1 MTKKLLALF
10 IVMALII
17 TSVFTLVACEGATVA
32 LSKTSLSL
40 EVGGTETIT
49 LNSDGVALSGVT
61 WASSNSS
68 VATVD
73 SGLIT
78 AVSAGSAD
86 ITATYNSVDY
96 KCAVTVSAAAATT
109 FTVTFYDGDTVL
121 STQSVESGAKATK
134 PTTDPTSTGE
144 VFVNW
149 FATPTFSRDFDF
161 DTAITADT
169 SVFAGF
175 STYQEDTRDFYIVG
189 SGTSALLFT
198 SNWGKVITDDM
209 QLTKASDSNTYTITV
224 DLQAGDAFQF
234 AINTAWDNQ
243 RGFGYLETTQLPDG
257 TVAFSGAGG
266 LGDASSKS
274 MNITVVE
281 SGNYT
286 FTLTTYPA
294 DDYYDTDDSGYTE
307 EGKEGY
313 NIATFDRISFVRNGD
328 ADEVESVTSYYIK
341 GADITEWN
349 SMFNSSTILSATDDA
364 DVIAGTFYLAAGEEF
379 MFISQVTVGS
389 VSSEGTE
396 YIRSSDL
403 DETSAAL
410 FTATTSYNMVAT
422 AAGDYTFSYNT
433 DTGVL
438 SATLATGEGSPEVAD
453 YYLDGT
459 FNSSLSDWTDY
470 IFTND
475 YKLVLNEDSGLYE
488 INNVVMEEGE
498 FIIQMYI
505 AGSTENGTFGT
516 ESYTGLGTR
525 NYTYVNG
532 GDGIVEASEWNNIV
546 VLADGTYNITYNAY
560 SHIITIVD
568 INADVDVYVEGT
580 MNSWTYSEQYQL
592 TLLADGT
599 TYEITMAFEEDAQFG
614 LKVDPTNTKV
624 WVGLSAIGTTGDA
637 NDLFS
642 GENQYNF
649 QCEEAGTYKVVYDSE
664 AGTIDVYK
672 VVAAD

>member
-10 IVMALII
+10 IVMALVV
-17 TSVFTLVACEGATVA
+17 TSVFTLVACDGATIA

-40 EVGGTETIT
+40 EVGGSETIT
-49 LNSDGVALSGVT
+49 LNSDGVALSDAT
-61 WASSNSS
+61 WASSDSA

-73 SGLIT
+73 GGLIT

-121 STQSVESGAKATK
+121 STQEVEDGAKATK
-134 PTTDPTSTGE
+134 PATDPTSTGE

-161 DTAITADT
+161 DTAIEADT

-175 STYQEDTRDFYIVG
+175 STYQEDTREFSIVG
-189 SGTSALLFT
+189 SGTSSLLLA
-198 SNWGKVITDDM
+198 SKWGTVFTDDM
-209 QLTKASDSNTYTITV
+209 VMTKDADSNTYTITL
-224 DLQAGDAFQF
+224 DLQAGDQFQF
-234 AINTAWDNQ
+234 AITGGWTNQ

-294 DDYYDTDDSGYTE
+294 DDYYDTEDSGYTE
-307 EGKEGY
+307 AGKEDY
-313 NIATFDRISFVRNGD
+313 NIGTFDRISFVRNGD
-328 ADEVESVTSYYIK
+328 VLEEVTSTTAYYIK
-341 GADITEWN
+341 GAGITEWAN
-349 SMFNSSTILSATDDA
+349 MYNKATILSETNDA
-364 DVIAGTFYLAAGEEF
+364 DVVEGTFYLAAGEEF
-379 MFISQVTVGS
+379 MFITQITVGT
-389 VSSEGTE
+389 VTSEGTV
-396 YIRSSDL
+396 YLRYSNL

-410 FTATTSYNMVAT
+410 FTATASYNIIAT

-438 SATLATGEGSPEVAD
+438 SATLADGDGSPEVAD
-453 YYLDGT
+453 YYLSGT
-459 FNSSLSDWTDY
+459 FDSTQESWNDY
-470 IFTND
+470 LFKSD
-475 YKLVLNEDSGLYE
+475 YKLVYNEDSGLYE
-488 INNVVMEEGE
+488 ISNVAMSAGE
-498 FIIQMYI
+498 FVIQPFAVGTTD
-505 AGSTENGTFGT
+505 AGDWGDEVYFGV
-516 ESYTGLGTR
+516 R

-546 VLADGTYNITYNAY
+546 ILADGTYSITYNAY

-568 INADVDVYVEGT
+568 VTADMVVGLKGN
-580 MNSWTYSEQYQL
+580 MNSWNP
-592 TLLADGT
+592 LADGYVFT
-599 TYEITMAFEEDAQFG
+599 AVGDGTFELTVELEVGSEFG
-614 LKVDPTNTKV
+614 LAVDPSESSYGT
-624 WVGLSAIGTTGDA
+624 WVGRENLGSSGDA
-637 NDLFS
+637 NDLFGDS
-642 GENQYNF
+642 GNPTATV
-649 QCEEAGTYKVVYDSE
+649 AGTYKIVYDSE
-664 AGTIDVYK
+664 AGTMDIYK